1 MKKPDVLPGAGGR
14 PAVRFS
20 GFAAYGQMSG
30 DPLSSG
36 TQQILHKESSVL
48 LTDHT
53 RFLLGVNPAPGS
65 GELSVIFSGEGDPV
79 GGHKIGPAVHDY
91 YLIHTV
97 ISGSGRFVAGGQT
110 FECRAGDTFVI
121 FPGELF
127 SYEADAYDPWRYA
140 WVAFTGTAAYGLLA
154 KLGVTTDRPV
164 IQGAARRALP
174 LLRRIRRALERDESP
189 QLADLESAGYL
200 RLLLAAYGAA
210 TAAQAAEGGRSDME
224 RQIAQAVRLLST
236 NYAQPIS
243 IDRLSRS
250 FGYHRTHFSTMF
262 KRAVGMSPKQY
273 LLKIRMERAASL
285 LMTALPVE
293 QVASSVGFGD
303 PLYFSKQFRRWS
315 GMSPTDYRNAKRRA
329 EQS

>member
-1 MKKPDVLPGAGGR
+1 L
-14 PAVRFS
+14 F
-20 GFAAYGQMSG
+20 
-30 DPLSSG
+30 
-36 TQQILHKESSVL
+36 
-48 LTDHT
+48 TDHT
-53 RFLLGVNPAPGS
+53 RFLLGVNPVPGS

-97 ISGSGRFVAGGQT
+97 ISGSGLFVAGGQT
-110 FECRAGDTFVI
+110 FACRAGDTFVI

-127 SYEADAYDPWRYA
+127 SYEADADDPWRYA

-154 KLGVTTDRPV
+154 RIGVTADRPV
-164 IQGAARRALP
+164 VRGAARRALP
-174 LLRRIRRALERDESP
+174 LLRRIRRVLERAESP

-200 RLLLAAYGAA
+200 RALLAAYGAA
-210 TAAQAAEGGRSDME
+210 AAAQDAGERRSSDIE

-250 FGYHRTHFSTMF
+250 FGYHRTHFSAMF
-262 KRAVGMSPKQY
+262 KRSVGLSPKQY
-273 LLKIRMERAASL
+273 LLKIRMERAAAL
-285 LMTALPVE
+285 LMTTLPVE
-293 QVASSVGFGD
+293 QIASSVGFGD

-315 GMSPTDYRNAKRRA
+315 GMSPTDYRNAKRRDK
-329 EQS
+329 ES